1 MMEPFACNE
10 IHIEQQQLRHVQME
24 TSARWERE
32 GSCYLLVT
40 VGFKGSSGEYVLAVR
55 R

>member
-24 TSARWERE
+24 TSLPD
-32 GSCYLLVT
+32 GSVRVRVTCWLHWALKDRLVSM
-40 VGFKGSSGEYVLAVR
+40 FWQ
-55 R
+55 